1 MYGTCNKCR
10 TTTGS
15 RRSPCS
21 ATHLIMVLQAPHMIE
36 WGKTSLRMG
45 YAKVKDEQ
53 FRVIEDVVR
62 SRDTFVSLPTG
73 YGVLICY
80 GYLFD
85 ELSVLEVRSKPLTIA
100 PKRQRARN
108 DVTAD
113 PHLRREASSSSESS
127 DSDACKKKFKRRERT
142 HHSRSRES
150 SFLNAPFCLHYHVPT
165 PRGTKSRGVSMP
177 TLINLPLP

>member
-1 MYGTCNKCR
+1 MDDVQVIR
-10 TTTGS
+10 AIQ
-15 RRSPCS
+15 S
-21 ATHLIMVLQAPHMIE
+21 AGE
-36 WGKTSLRMG
+36 RMG

-53 FRVIEDVVR
+53 FRIIEDVVR
-62 SRDTFVSLPTG
+62 GRDTFVSLHVPTG

-85 ELSVLEVRSKPLTIA
+85 EQSVREVRSKPHTIA

-142 HHSRSRES
+142 HHSTSQES
-150 SFLNAPFCLHYHVPT
+150 SFLNAPFCYHYHVPT
-165 PRGTKSRGVSMP
+165 PRGMKSRGVSMP
-177 TLINLPLP
+177 TLINFPLP